1 MEMQNIPILFL
12 LIIKILERMMSNVLT
27 PQGRRDLIS
36 SINWIERLSQR

>member
-12 LIIKILERMMSNVLT
+12 FIKKILEQMMSNVLT

-36 SINWIERLSQR
+36 